1 MHLVSAAAVEFLSD
15 TPALRSPN
23 ATLIGQALSSG
34 RLPACS
40 WPAPPNPAAAAPCK
54 AGVRPAVGKT
64 APPEMQ
70 QCQEPGVIRRPRTP
84 ATSAPVRLFDS
95 ARHNAYAQSTGAQ
108 STGTQ
113 STGTQSTDTQST
125 GARRRTKSRQ
135 RRLALRPARA

>member
-95 ARHNAYAQSTGAQ
+95 ARRNAYAQSTD
-108 STGTQ
+108 TQ
-113 STGTQSTDTQST
+113 SVGPHSTDTHST
-125 GARRRTKSRQ
+125 GARPRTKSRQ
-135 RRLALRPARA
+135 RRLALRTAHA

>member
-40 WPAPPNPAAAAPCK
+40 WPAPPNPAAAAPCSRAVQPA
-54 AGVRPAVGKT
+54 AGET
-64 APPEMQ
+64 APPEVRR
-70 QCQEPGVIRRPRTP
+70 CQEPGAIRRARAP

-95 ARHNAYAQSTGAQ
+95 ARRNAYAQSTD
-108 STGTQ
+108 TQ
-113 STGTQSTDTQST
+113 SVGPHSTDTNST
-125 GARRRTKSRQ
+125 GARPRTKSRQ
-135 RRLALRPARA
+135 RRLALRTAHA